1 MRPSSWCERLCTKK
15 SREEKQRGSQPA
27 ALWLQRSAE
36 RFSPNVLQ
44 NCNWPESQKKA
55 EGWRRDPGFTPA
67 LLFTLSPGYPFA
79 CARGTKSLG
88 VRSLKSAKGSGK
100 GRQAGGCSALPLIS
114 HWLGRTGESKPHTR
128 QPNVGSQ
135 LEVLARALPAAP
147 GRPGRWR
154 APSAVYVE
162 DLVLPQRLSLTLFP
176 FFPFPFA
183 LSSLRDRLLFFPT
196 VGVWDRRPLPAANA
210 NHARRWWQ

>member
-27 ALWLQRSAE
+27 ALWLQSSAE
-36 RFSPNVLQ
+36 RFSPNVLE
-44 NCNWPESQKKA
+44 NCNWPESQKKW

-67 LLFTLSPGYPFA
+67 LLFTLSPWYPFA

-88 VRSLKSAKGSGK
+88 VRSLKSTKGSGK

-135 LEVLARALPAAP
+135 LEVPARALPAAP